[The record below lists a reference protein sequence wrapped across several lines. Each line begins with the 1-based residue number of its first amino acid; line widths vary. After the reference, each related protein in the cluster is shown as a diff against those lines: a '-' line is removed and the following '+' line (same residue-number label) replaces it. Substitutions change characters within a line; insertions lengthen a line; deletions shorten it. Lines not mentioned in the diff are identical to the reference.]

1 VLQKRLLNKKISN
14 RYFGI
19 LTQVSQLHSELSQL
33 NGEEV
38 KDKIERLY
46 SELKIVEIKE
56 VEGNEKLF
64 TITKGA
70 RNQVLRSA
78 YLDSLTNKL
87 LIKGIA
93 EKISDG

>member
-1 VLQKRLLNKKISN
+1 MLQERLLNKKISN

-19 LTQVSQLHSELSQL
+19 LTQVSQLHSELNQL

-46 SELKIVEIKE
+46 SELKIVEIKK
-56 VEGNEKLF
+56 VEDNEELF

-70 RNQVLRSA
+70 KNQVLRSA

>member
-1 VLQKRLLNKKISN
+1 MLQKRLLNKKISN

-19 LTQVSQLHSELSQL
+19 LTQVSQLHSELNQL

-46 SELKIVEIKE
+46 SELKIVEIKK
-56 VEGNEKLF
+56 VEGNEELF

-70 RNQVLRSA
+70 KNQVLRSA

>member
-1 VLQKRLLNKKISN
+1 MLQKRLLNKKISN

>member
-1 VLQKRLLNKKISN
+1 MLQKRLLNKKISN

-19 LTQVSQLHSELSQL
+19 LTQVSQLYSELNQL
-33 NGEEV
+33 DGEEV

-46 SELKIVEIKE
+46 SELKIVEIKK
-56 VEGNEKLF
+56 VEGNEELF

-70 RNQVLRSA
+70 KNQVLRSA

>member
-1 VLQKRLLNKKISN
+1 MLQKKLLNKKISN

-19 LTQVSQLHSELSQL
+19 LTQVSQLHSELNQL